1 MSLYSATATATYSAT
16 SSGSASATAS
26 TQEEA
31 IKIARQNALEAAKN
45 AIGDEQPVE
54 VIPDLRGTWDYYVK
68 VLRLESPTDT
78 LAFPGSYKSATSLGC
93 TMKQDWDGD
102 KKFVSFT
109 IPPAPPLRPLIA
121 QLPGMITFV
130 NGEFQLALSD
140 VDDNG
145 NNLLKVTKTDS
156 NGKITEL
163 KGLYTESGFSSVNPD
178 QKPTTGE
185 VMLVRV

>member
-1 MSLYSATATATYSAT
+1 MSVYSATATATYSEM

-31 IKIARQNALEAAKN
+31 IRIARLNALDAAKN
-45 AIGDEQPVE
+45 AICDEKE
-54 VIPDLRGTWDYYVK
+54 EIPDLRGKWNYYVK
-68 VLRLESPTDT
+68 VLRLESPIDT
-78 LAFPGSYKSATSLGC
+78 LTFPGSYKSATSLGC
-93 TMKQDWDGD
+93 TMNQDWDGD
-102 KKFVSFT
+102 RKFVSFT
-109 IPPAPPLRPLIA
+109 IPAAPPLRPIDA

-130 NGEFQLALSD
+130 NGDLQLALSD

-145 NNLLKVTKTDS
+145 VNLLKVTKTDS

-185 VMLVRV
+185 VTLVRV

>member
-1 MSLYSATATATYSAT
+1 MSVYSATASATYSAT
-16 SSGSASATAS
+16 SSGSASATADS
-26 TQEEA
+26 KESA
-31 IKIARQNALEAAKN
+31 IQIAKKLALEAAKTQL
-45 AIGDEQPVE
+45 GHEQE
-54 VIPDLRGTWDYYVK
+54 VIPDLRGTWDYVK
-68 VLRLESPTDT
+68 VFLRLESSTDT
-78 LAFPGSYKSATSLGC
+78 LTFPGSYKYATSLGC

-102 KKFVSFT
+102 RKFVSFT

-156 NGKITEL
+156 NGKISEL
-163 KGLYTESGFSSVNPD
+163 KGLYTESGFSSLNPD
-178 QKPTTGE
+178 QKPTIGE
-185 VMLVRV
+185 VTLVRVLY